1 MENQPEVNEFHFPNN
16 TDNIPQP
23 NLRNQNQSQ
32 HIGNQAQ
39 NNLNQPQHF
48 PNPSQNNQNPQQFNL
63 NQQQINQNPQHFNQN
78 QQQISQNPQQFNLN
92 QQQINQNQFPFFNM
106 NPNIFNPQMT
116 QEQRQQMEQQQKMQN
131 EMMRLQAIQIGKTLL
146 EQKKIMEQIH
156 KNRAERE
163 NRRKTCEMVI
173 FFKYNDDI
181 LPINIKA
188 DQFLFELLQE
198 YKTQSGNQNVKFYF
212 HGEELVFNTN
222 SPTVL
227 HEINGL
233 RTGEE
238 IVVKSS
244 Q

>member
-1 MENQPEVNEFHFPNN
+1 MSQDNEEHFPP
-16 TDNIPQP
+16 NINPQI
-23 NLRNQNQSQ
+23 NQVIQNQEN
-32 HIGNQAQ
+32 HLPNQQ
-39 NNLNQPQHF
+39 
-48 PNPSQNNQNPQQFNL
+48 QNNQN
-63 NQQQINQNPQHFNQN
+63 QQQFNQN
-78 QQQISQNPQQFNLN
+78 QQQFN
-92 QQQINQNQFPFFNM
+92 QAHFAFNQNQFPFFNM
-106 NPNIFNPQMT
+106 NPNMFNQQMT
-116 QEQRQQMEQQQKMQN
+116 QEQRQQFQQQMEQQQKMQN

>member
-1 MENQPEVNEFHFPNN
+1 MSNEFHFPNN

-23 NLRNQNQSQ
+23 NLLNQNQSQ
-32 HIGNQAQ
+32 HLGNQAQ

-48 PNPSQNNQNPQQFNL
+48 PNPSQNNQN
-63 NQQQINQNPQHFNQN
+63 QQQLNQN
-78 QQQISQNPQQFNLN
+78 QQQFN
-92 QQQINQNQFPFFNM
+92 QAHFAFNQNQFPFFNM
-106 NPNIFNPQMT
+106 NPNMFNQQMT
-116 QEQRQQMEQQQKMQN
+116 QEQRQQFQQQMEQQQKMQN
-131 EMMRLQAIQIGKTLL
+131 EMMRLQGIQIGKTLL

-156 KNRAERE
+156 KNREERE
-163 NRRKTCEMVI
+163 RRRKTCEMVI

-198 YKTQSGNQNVKFYF
+198 YITQSGNQNVKFYF